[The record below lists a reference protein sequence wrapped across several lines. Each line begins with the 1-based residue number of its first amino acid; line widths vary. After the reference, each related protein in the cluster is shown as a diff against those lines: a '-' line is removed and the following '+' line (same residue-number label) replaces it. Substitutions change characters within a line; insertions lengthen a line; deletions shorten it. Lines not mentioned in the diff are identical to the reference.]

1 MLSQISV
8 VILMNLRSIPQ
19 RIWMALATVFSIA
32 IVVAMLLAFL
42 AMANGFKQTLEAG
55 GSDDIVVVSRSGSQS
70 ELNSVLLGDQISLL
84 KSAPG
89 ILFDQV
95 KQAPVASAELYV
107 IVDGIKRTTQSKVNL
122 PLRGLSRSG
131 IIMRQGI
138 SITEGRMFEPGKNE
152 IIVGRNILEQF
163 NGFDL
168 NQKISLGKSKWT
180 VVGIFSSKAT
190 AYEGEL
196 WTDDR
201 DIQNQFQRGNSY
213 QTFRAKLQSV
223 DSMNTFRE
231 FAEND
236 PRLNVDIVTE
246 AEYFAAQADA
256 LKSIVFIGWF
266 LGIAMAIGALSGAL
280 NTMYNSVAARS
291 KEIATLR
298 AIGFSNFSSFV
309 GTIIEA
315 LVLAIIGGIIGCVA
329 AYVLFDGITTSTLGS
344 SFTQVVFKFEL
355 DTQSI
360 KDALIL
366 ATTIGLVGGFFP
378 AIKAAT
384 LPVVEALRK

>member
-1 MLSQISV
+1 MLSQISI

-19 RIWMALATVFSIA
+19 RIWMAVATVFSIA
-32 IVVAMLLAFL
+32 IVIAMLLAFL

-70 ELNSVLLGDQISLL
+70 ELNSVLLGDQINLL
-84 KSAPG
+84 KNAPG

-95 KQAPVASAELYV
+95 KQAPVTSAELYV

-122 PLRGLSRSG
+122 PLRGLSRNG
-131 IIMRQGI
+131 ILLRQGI
-138 SITEGRMFEPGKNE
+138 NITEGRIFEAGKNE
-152 IIVGRNILEQF
+152 IIVGRSILEQF

-168 NQKISLGKSKWT
+168 NQEITLGKSKWT

-223 DSMNTFRE
+223 DSIKALKE
-231 FAEND
+231 FAAND

-246 AEYFAAQADA
+246 ADYFAAQADA

-315 LVLAIIGGIIGCVA
+315 LVLAIIGGIIGCIA
-329 AYVLFDGITTSTLGS
+329 AYLLFDGITTSTLGS

-355 DTQSI
+355 SPQSI
-360 KDALIL
+360 QDALIL
-366 ATTIGLVGGFFP
+366 AATIGLVGGFFP